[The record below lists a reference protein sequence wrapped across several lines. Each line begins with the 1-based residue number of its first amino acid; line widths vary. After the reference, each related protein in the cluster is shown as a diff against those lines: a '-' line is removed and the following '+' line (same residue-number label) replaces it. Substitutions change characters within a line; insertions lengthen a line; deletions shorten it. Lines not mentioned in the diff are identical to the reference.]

1 MIERLVN
8 GRRHYA
14 WLIVGVTFVT
24 LITTAGF
31 RATPGVLIVPLQNHF
46 GWSRGSISLAV
57 SLGLLMYGLSAP
69 FSAALMDRF
78 GVRRVMLVALAT
90 IAVGSSLTTVM
101 TAPWQLD
108 LLWGVVVGSA
118 TGAVAVPLAATVA
131 THLLP
136 AAVDH
141 RMAEVAGA
149 SLLALMGIFDVIGTT
164 VSGFLTDRMDPRK
177 LLAWYYGLRGLAVI
191 ALPYAFGS
199 TAALVAFA
207 VFYGLDWVATVPP
220 TAALTADRF
229 GRERVGI
236 VFGWIF
242 ASHQFGAAFAAW
254 AAGAS
259 RGWLGSYTVAFVSAG
274 ALCLVAAG
282 LSLRVTRPEPTL
294 AAAPAP
300 A

>member
-118 TGAVAVPLAATVA
+118 TGAVAVPLAAT
-131 THLLP
+131 P
-136 AAVDH
+136 
-141 RMAEVAGA
+141 
-149 SLLALMGIFDVIGTT
+149 
-164 VSGFLTDRMDPRK
+164 
-177 LLAWYYGLRGLAVI
+177 
-191 ALPYAFGS
+191 GS
-199 TAALVAFA
+199 
-207 VFYGLDWVATVPP
+207 
-220 TAALTADRF
+220 
-229 GRERVGI
+229 
-236 VFGWIF
+236 
-242 ASHQFGAAFAAW
+242 
-254 AAGAS
+254 
-259 RGWLGSYTVAFVSAG
+259 
-274 ALCLVAAG
+274 
-282 LSLRVTRPEPTL
+282 
-294 AAAPAP
+294 
-300 A
+300 